1 MQYAI
6 YKNANLINTVT
17 CDPSFIDEYCAITE
31 TTYTLLGD
39 DVSSDLDNPQPSFEE
54 TANAK
59 IRALIDQQAF
69 LEDCIAEMA
78 MIVYE

>member
-1 MQYAI
+1 MRYGI
-6 YKNANLINTVT
+6 YKNANLINTIT
-17 CDPSFIDEYCAITE
+17 CDPSFIDEYCTITE

-39 DVSSDLDNPQPSFEE
+39 DMSSDLDNPQPSFEE

-59 IRALIDQQAF
+59 IQALIDQQAF